1 MYKLMAFLLLTA
13 SISPLFFGC
22 SDKNSQEA
30 CEYAVTMN
38 LDRGNYDA
46 VLASSCT
53 NSMQRGAAYLG
64 KAGFSMTNVINAFSR
79 TGSGGTS
86 QSSLNI
92 YMNYLIGRVDEST
105 FTALDNARTE
115 YGSIPPTAVT
125 YNDALFN
132 LGIADVVKSLSLLK
146 IVLDSSGSGTISTAC
161 DRNSNTKPDEID
173 ASMCAFETSAGVSCT
188 TANTTLTTDS
198 SNILISNA
206 TNTAQIYPGT
216 YRGLLISVTGTGTNI
231 SSCPTSTQY
240 SYLLYQ
246 RSAGPPAIWAPA
258 PSAGGPAAC
267 LGSDALTWPC
277 PIIQNNQPL
286 DLVTTFDSSLTSGIT
301 AISTSLTATMTDLET
316 AVQNIKTDACPSGT
330 CTPADLAGYLQ
341 TY

>member
-1 MYKLMAFLLLTA
+1 MYKLMTSLLLAA
-13 SISPLFFGC
+13 SISLPLFGC

-64 KAGFSMTNVINAFSR
+64 QAGFSMKNVINAFSQA
-79 TGSGGTS
+79 GSGGTA

-92 YMNYLIGRVDEST
+92 YMNYLIGRVDENT

-115 YGSIPPTAVT
+115 YGSIPPTADL

-132 LGIADVVKSLSLLK
+132 LGIADAVKSLSLLK
-146 IVLDSSGSGTISTAC
+146 IVLNSSGSGMITAAC

-173 ASMCAFETSAGVSCT
+173 ASMCLFETSAGASCSP
-188 TANTTLTTDS
+188 ANTTVTTNS
-198 SNILISNA
+198 PNIVISNA

-216 YRGLLISVTGTGTNI
+216 YRGLVISVTGTGMNI

-246 RSAGPPAIWAPA
+246 KSATWEPA

-267 LGSDALTWPC
+267 LGSDGLPWPC
-277 PIIQNNQPL
+277 PIIRNDQPI
-286 DLVTTFDSSLTSGIT
+286 DLVTTFDSSLTNGISE
-301 AISTSLTATMTDLET
+301 ISTALTTTVSDVAT

>member
-1 MYKLMAFLLLTA
+1 MYKLMASLLLAA
-13 SISPLFFGC
+13 SISLPFFGC
-22 SDKNSQEA
+22 SDKNSKEA
-30 CEYAVTMN
+30 CQYAVTMN

-53 NSMQRGAAYLG
+53 DSMQRGAAYLG

-79 TGSGGTS
+79 TGSGGSS
-86 QSSLNI
+86 QSDLKI
-92 YMNYLIGRVDEST
+92 YMTHLIGRVDEST
-105 FTALDNARTE
+105 FTALDNSRME
-115 YGSIPPTAVT
+115 YGSIPPTADV
-125 YNDALFN
+125 YKDALFN

-146 IVLDSSGSGTISTAC
+146 IVLDAGGSGTISTAC

-173 ASMCAFETSAGVSCT
+173 ASGCAFETSAGVSCT

-206 TNTAQIYPGT
+206 TNTAQIYAGT
-216 YRGLLISVTGTGTNI
+216 YRGLVISVTGTGTDI

-246 RSAGPPAIWAPA
+246 QSAGPPAIWAPA
-258 PSAGGPAAC
+258 PSAGGPTAC
-267 LGSDALTWPC
+267 LGSDGLPWPC
-277 PIIQNNQPL
+277 PIIQNNQPI
-286 DLVTTFDSSLTSGIT
+286 DLVTTFDSSLTSGINEINT
-301 AISTSLTATMTDLET
+301 ALTTTVTDVQT
-316 AVQNIKTDACPSGT
+316 AVDNIKTDACPSGT

>member
-1 MYKLMAFLLLTA
+1 MHRPMASLLLA
-13 SISPLFFGC
+13 AGISLFFFGC

-38 LDRGNYDA
+38 LDKGAYDA

-53 NSMQRGAAYLG
+53 DSMQRGAAYLG
-64 KAGFSMTNVINAFSR
+64 KAGFSMTNVINAFSQA
-79 TGSGGTS
+79 GAGASP
-86 QSSLNI
+86 QSDLRI
-92 YMNYLIGRVDEST
+92 YMTYLIGRVDENT
-105 FTALDNARTE
+105 FTALDNSRME
-115 YGSIPPTAVT
+115 YGSIPPTADV
-125 YNDALFN
+125 YKDALFN

-146 IVLDSSGSGTISTAC
+146 VVLNSSGSGMIAADC
-161 DRNSNTKPDEID
+161 DRNGNTKPDEID
-173 ASMCAFETSAGVSCT
+173 AGVSCS

-198 SNILISNA
+198 QNILISNA

-216 YRGLLISVTGTGTNI
+216 YRGLVISVTGTGMNI
-231 SSCPTSTQY
+231 SACPTSTQY

-246 RSAGPPAIWAPA
+246 QSAGPPVIWAPA
-258 PSAGGPAAC
+258 PSAGGSAAC
-267 LGSDALTWPC
+267 LGSDGLPWPC
-277 PIIQNNQPL
+277 PIIQNNQPI
-286 DLVTTFDSSLTSGIT
+286 DLVTTFDSSLTNGIT
-301 AISTSLTATMTDLET
+301 EISTAVSTTGSDVET